1 MLASPET
8 YCAFIH
14 LQGAAAHDLI
24 IVHQCEQST
33 LFPLYSPCQ
42 SAGVI
47 PLLLAYYA
55 M

>member
-1 MLASPET
+1 MLASPEI

-14 LQGAAAHDLI
+14 LQGAHDPI

-42 SAGVI
+42 SAGVS